1 MYSQSDFFQ
10 DPQNDL
16 SRRPNIQSHKTAAL
30 SSELHTGI
38 QADAGWVNEEA
49 QRLAI

>member
-16 SRRPNIQSHKTAAL
+16 SRRSNIQSHKTAAL
-30 SSELHTGI
+30 SSGLRDGI
-38 QADAGWVNEEA
+38 QADTGLVDEEG
-49 QRLAI
+49 QSW

>member
-16 SRRPNIQSHKTAAL
+16 SWHPNIQSHKTADL
-30 SSELHTGI
+30 SSKLHTGI
-38 QADAGWVNEEA
+38 QADTGLVDEKA
-49 QRLAI
+49 Q

>member
-30 SSELHTGI
+30 SSKLHIGI
-38 QADAGWVNEEA
+38 QADTGLVDEEA
-49 QRLAI
+49 Q